1 MILIANFDKLGLKI
15 DIQLKNWQTEIFRK
29 VGLSS
34 DMISLTF
41 IVIDDPKL
49 VIFEVLMLE
58 ITDTAVSYN
67 RQLKSLIKTY
77 WQVGTS

>member
-1 MILIANFDKLGLKI
+1 MILIAYFDKLGLKI
-15 DIQLKNWQTEIFRK
+15 DIRLKNWQTEIFRK

>member
-1 MILIANFDKLGLKI
+1 MIL
-15 DIQLKNWQTEIFRK
+15 
-29 VGLSS
+29 V
-34 DMISLTF
+34 TF

-67 RQLKSLIKTY
+67 RQFKSLIKTY
-77 WQVGTS
+77 